1 MRTLRCSELGSF
13 LYCERAWWYQQQGAQ
28 PGNLSE
34 MAEGTR
40 LHAIHGRRVLRSRMM
55 NLLGWLLL
63 LTSLIAIIYGLVS
76 LVL

>member
-13 LYCERAWWYQQQGAQ
+13 LYCERAWWYQQEGGDSA
-28 PGNLSE
+28 NVSE

-40 LHAIHGRRVLRSRMM
+40 LHAVHGRSVLRAGLMK
-55 NLLGWLLL
+55 LLAWLLL
-63 LTSLIAIIYGLVS
+63 LASLVALIYGLVS